1 MTKKGPLGKAEEFY
15 VKHHYKTNTVDE
27 IAKELDRP
35 KATIRKR
42 VEACKKEDG
51 EKLTAGSQI
60 ARQPGVAIMTEN
72 ASSFSDETKKVAKK
86 SNKITSCTTRITK

>member
-42 VEACKKEDG
+42 GNGARKKM
-51 EKLTAGSQI
+51 EKS
-60 ARQPGVAIMTEN
+60 
-72 ASSFSDETKKVAKK
+72 
-86 SNKITSCTTRITK
+86 

>member
-51 EKLTAGSQI
+51 EKLSAYRFLAQ
-60 ARQPGVAIMTEN
+60 RQPDFTGADRSNFIDCLP
-72 ASSFSDETKKVAKK
+72 SFFQRLPVSG
-86 SNKITSCTTRITK
+86 